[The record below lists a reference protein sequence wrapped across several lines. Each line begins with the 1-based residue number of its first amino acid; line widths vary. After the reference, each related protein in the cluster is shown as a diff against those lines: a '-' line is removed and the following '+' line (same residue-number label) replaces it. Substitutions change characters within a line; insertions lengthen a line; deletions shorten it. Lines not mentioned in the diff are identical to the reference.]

1 MQRLIACRLVQLK
14 GFGAYKTI
22 PGTQKFHFR
31 DMFSD
36 RTQFSSPSSPSSSS
50 ASSADDVPN
59 RPTDA
64 DAAAD
69 SFYMDLEAVGGVHW
83 SKAETSFLRFKGAQ
97 RTRIFTLPEFPPGF
111 EQASFPT
118 TLPELGV
125 RASCSEQRVRFKT
138 ELLSAFDASIQS
150 EDWAYALRCAIA
162 AEIVRRTARIH
173 AARGEPAVSEFGAHG
188 GLYHA
193 ERALPAPP
201 RELRPIFHGIDYG
214 SSPRELAFMQAVGV
228 QPIAGRVAGFECVDP
243 IHVVVR
249 TRNAKTKR
257 YVNVPAVVAKASVSE
272 YDDPTPL
279 EVLVRRCRR
288 LVAECEAC
296 DSSPLCLLDLQ
307 VLACIPSGRIR
318 LPAPGGAA
326 VHYEHLYGA
335 VNDTRRFWLT
345 SYHTDRRPPAV
356 PVRAGRRLRPGPP
369 PAPAAGAGAGRLHGG
384 APRRGRAGGAR
395 HVPGHVHRLGHR
407 PHDGG
412 PRLRMARGAEPRPRR
427 PHLRGGGRRLP
438 AVAPAG
444 PPLRRPRHPLL
455 ATVQTGTPC
464 PLPYTF
470 GILPGTAAYCPFA
483 CPTQPSSAYA
493 QNNGS
498 GVTHKMLTPT

>member
-1 MQRLIACRLVQLK
+1 
-14 GFGAYKTI
+14 
-22 PGTQKFHFR
+22 
-31 DMFSD
+31 MFSD

-345 SYHTDRRPPAV
+345 SYHTDRLQYPCALV
-356 PVRAGRRLRPGPP
+356 
-369 PAPAAGAGAGRLHGG
+369 AASVLA
-384 APRRGRAGGAR
+384 
-395 HVPGHVHRLGHR
+395 
-407 PHDGG
+407 
-412 PRLRMARGAEPRPRR
+412 
-427 PHLRGGGRRLP
+427 
-438 AVAPAG
+438 
-444 PPLRRPRHPLL
+444 PLRRPPLEP
-455 ATVQTGTPC
+455 ARVACMAARRGVAAREERAMFQAMYTVWGIDRMTVGRAFAWREAPSLDHDDLTFVEEAGVYPQW
-464 PLPYTF
+464 LPQGLPF
-470 GILPGTAAYCPFA
+470 VDPGTRFWRRYKRGHHV
-483 CPTQPSSAYA
+483 PSRTPSAFCLGQQRTA
-493 QNNGS
+493 PSRVPLNHPPRMRRIMGAVS
-498 GVTHKMLTPT
+498 RIRC